1 MLEIIKQNQ
10 DDVVVLGLKG
20 QLDALTAAEL
30 RPVLEDLLVTHVR
43 GIVFDLGELELIDSS
58 GIGAIVAAFKRTR
71 ANGGDTKIAN
81 LGKQPLEV
89 FKILKLDKAIDVF
102 DSLGAALGSLR

>member
-1 MLEIIKQNQ
+1 MLEIKKNNQ

-30 RPVLEDLLVTHVR
+30 RPVLEDLLTAHVR
-43 GIVFDLGELELIDSS
+43 GIVFDLGELDLIDSS

-81 LGKQPLEV
+81 LGNQPLEV
-89 FKILKLDKAIDVF
+89 FKILNLDKAIDVF
-102 DSLGAALGSLR
+102 DSLKAALGSLR